1 MQKPLLGSSLKIVI
15 SALAHLFNSQIV
27 VVRLQNM
34 LAGAGKQ
41 RIGIGQKAGKNA
53 HAAGQAN
60 LCVAGLSKAG
70 RQNKGRAV
78 YAFVLYH

>member
-27 VVRLQNM
+27 VENM

-60 LCVAGLSKAG
+60 RCVAGLSKAG